1 MFNTL
6 KLLLICICLLA
17 CNIALADIFISMYL
31 TTQQGLGQSIGRI
44 IATQKP
50 YGVLLIP
57 NLHNL
62 PPGLHGFHIH
72 QNPSCLDNGMAAGDH
87 FDPYH
92 SSHHLGPY
100 GKGHLGD
107 LPVLE
112 VDNNGNATL
121 PILAP
126 RLQLNEIKNHSLII
140 HAGSDN
146 YSDTSLKLGGGG
158 ARIACGIIK

>member
-1 MFNTL
+1 M
-6 KLLLICICLLA
+6 
-17 CNIALADIFISMYL
+17 
-31 TTQQGLGQSIGRI
+31 
-44 IATQKP
+44 
-50 YGVLLIP
+50 
-57 NLHNL
+57 
-62 PPGLHGFHIH
+62 
-72 QNPSCLDNGMAAGDH
+72 
-87 FDPYH
+87 
-92 SSHHLGPY
+92 GPY

-146 YSDTSLKLGGGG
+146 YSDTPLKLGGGG